1 MSELKEKLEEII
13 DHPLEKIILSNGTK
27 DQFKKIVLTRENDNY
42 AAEKFT
48 EKQVFHE
55 RISVGQLGCF
65 CESCMDNGFRQLN
78 AFSNGEEFSLKLS
91 KKGKV
96 LAGTSKNRNKVKT
109 KSVDSHKKNYYLQEN
124 EVIPPLVDMGVFTK
138 EGKVASNMHDKYRQI
153 NKFIQFIDEAVDKS
167 GLKTLNIIDF
177 GCG

>member
-55 RISVGQLGCF
+55 RISVGQLECF
-65 CESCMDNGFRQLN
+65 CENCMDNGFRQLN
-78 AFSNGEEFSLKLS
+78 AFSEGEEFSLKLS
-91 KKGKV
+91 KKV
-96 LAGTSKNRNKVKT
+96 RCWLELRRT
-109 KSVDSHKKNYYLQEN
+109 
-124 EVIPPLVDMGVFTK
+124 VIRLRRK
-138 EGKVASNMHDKYRQI
+138 A
-153 NKFIQFIDEAVDKS
+153 
-167 GLKTLNIIDF
+167 
-177 GCG
+177 

>member
-65 CESCMDNGFRQLN
+65 VKAVWTMDFV
-78 AFSNGEEFSLKLS
+78 S
-91 KKGKV
+91 
-96 LAGTSKNRNKVKT
+96 
-109 KSVDSHKKNYYLQEN
+109 
-124 EVIPPLVDMGVFTK
+124 
-138 EGKVASNMHDKYRQI
+138 
-153 NKFIQFIDEAVDKS
+153 
-167 GLKTLNIIDF
+167 
-177 GCG
+177 